1 MAATAYVT
9 VPFPLP
15 LLPPVTVI
23 QLSLLEAAQLQPL
36 PAATLTLAPS
46 PAAATVWLVGD
57 TAKLHAA
64 LLCVTVTVCPA
75 TVSVPLRE
83 VVAVLAATVYMTV
96 PFPLP
101 LPPPVTVIQ
110 LLLLVAVQLQPL
122 PAATLTLAPSPA
134 AATVW
139 LVGDTAKVHGAE
151 KENVLEKLLRPTP
164 PGPMA
169 ATAA

>member
-1 MAATAYVT
+1 MLAATVYVT

-23 QLSLLEAAQLQPL
+23 QLSLLVAVQLQPL
-36 PAATLTLAPS
+36 PAVTLTLAPP

-83 VVAVLAATVYMTV
+83 VVAVLAATV
-96 PFPLP
+96 
-101 LPPPVTVIQ
+101 
-110 LLLLVAVQLQPL
+110 
-122 PAATLTLAPSPA
+122 
-134 AATVW
+134 
-139 LVGDTAKVHGAE
+139 
-151 KENVLEKLLRPTP
+151 
-164 PGPMA
+164 
-169 ATAA
+169 